1 MCWKWW
7 RRGSWFARHPRLGH
21 MQTVSFLLHYCCLDK
36 PFLSSPVDDGCL
48 LGIFTQVFFCLF
60 FYLSRFQS
68 SCSQL
73 SSWEWHPS
81 RKNVLD
87 AGGCTILQPY
97 VYSAS
102 FTSRVLSHLWTVP
115 RSATE
120 SQKVLT
126 HSTCYDAEFT
136 CALLVN
142 TQVCSWTSLLM
153 DTSFLFCFCLIPITL
168 PAGWVVLSHCPRR
181 MSHEA
186 VDWSSPLKSSEWL
199 KTELVKP
206 PCGLSCC
213 CCFF

>member
-1 MCWKWW
+1 MKTRFLVCPTPSP
-7 RRGSWFARHPRLGH
+7 GTYMH
-21 MQTVSFLLHYCCLDK
+21 TVSFLLHYCCLDK

-60 FYLSRFQS
+60 VFYLSRFQS

-102 FTSRVLSHLWTVP
+102 FTSRVPSHLWTVL

-120 SQKVLT
+120 SQKVPT
-126 HSTCYDAEFT
+126 NSTCYDAEFT

-142 TQVCSWTSLLM
+142 TQVCSWTSLLRPS
-153 DTSFLFCFCLIPITL
+153 SFVSAWFL
-168 PAGWVVLSHCPRR
+168 
-181 MSHEA
+181 
-186 VDWSSPLKSSEWL
+186 
-199 KTELVKP
+199 
-206 PCGLSCC
+206 
-213 CCFF
+213 